1 MEHFVTTVGPAA
13 GVIGYYLR
21 LSGLP
26 IPIAEH
32 ALPVYLGHQAAS
44 SPPGLVLAWLGLIAL
59 TIAGTTNLFILGR
72 WLGPQRSRAALVRVL
87 RLDRARLARIETWYR
102 RWGWAAV
109 MVGCHVPGARIP
121 VLVGGGALGM
131 RYAVF
136 AASVAA
142 GMAPR
147 LALALWVGV
156 SFGNAFAEY
165 LDMHPSVYV
174 VISALVA
181 LAMIG
186 AAWRLRDAWA
196 SHPAEPVDS

>member
-1 MEHFVTTVGPAA
+1 
-13 GVIGYYLR
+13 
-21 LSGLP
+21 
-26 IPIAEH
+26 
-32 ALPVYLGHQAAS
+32 
-44 SPPGLVLAWLGLIAL
+44 
-59 TIAGTTNLFILGR
+59 
-72 WLGPQRSRAALVRVL
+72 
-87 RLDRARLARIETWYR
+87 
-102 RWGWAAV
+102 

-136 AASVAA
+136 AASVAV